1 MSACR
6 KYEKIKKFSTHSVV
20 SLSEMWRADE
30 APDARRSSPLNKSQ
44 QSPKIADGCQS
55 KRLQLP
61 APVSRHSFFPGLLW
75 AGGSALVFLDKQ
87 IRFLLKQAAAVPS
100 DNNVIIQNKW
110 FSSLMR
116 ALLWVTKTRPHTDIC
131 LILSSWTLSSAG
143 KFTGSDR
150 SAVLKSDW
158 QTGRRQRRH
167 WAGSEPSQPGTGS
180 ALRPEH
186 TLNHVVSHVL
196 KPKSFQKCGSSPAEG
211 WIRLT
216 LWVLSCEESLI
227 CP

>member
-1 MSACR
+1 MIQ
-6 KYEKIKKFSTHSVV
+6 KHLL
-20 SLSEMWRADE
+20 SLSVLNLSLLLILSQISLVKLNQIYNRGNVQC
-30 APDARRSSPLNKSQ
+30 RRVVNTKKSPLEIVFYVFTRRFTRIRLPDRGARQSTLVSTKQKST

-55 KRLQLP
+55 KHPQLP
-61 APVSRHSFFPGLLW
+61 APVSRHSFFPWLLW
-75 AGGSALVFLDKQ
+75 AGGSSLVFLDKQ

-150 SAVLKSDW
+150 SAVLKSD
-158 QTGRRQRRH
+158 
-167 WAGSEPSQPGTGS
+167 
-180 ALRPEH
+180 
-186 TLNHVVSHVL
+186 
-196 KPKSFQKCGSSPAEG
+196 
-211 WIRLT
+211 
-216 LWVLSCEESLI
+216 
-227 CP
+227 